1 MPKASAALAT
11 LPPAAVHAL
20 KKLGEDLAIARSRR
34 RESQRTWAKRLGV
47 SVPTLIRMER
57 GDPGVRMGI
66 FVTALWMIGRADAL
80 AGLAAPETDRGA
92 LELVVREA
100 VARRERRRR
109 SHV

>member
-1 MPKASAALAT
+1 MPKASDALAT
-11 LPPAAVHAL
+11 LPPAAVNAL
-20 KKLGEDLAIARSRR
+20 KKLGENLAIARSRR

-57 GDPGVRMGI
+57 GDPGVRVGI

-80 AGLAAPETDRGA
+80 AGLAAPENDRGA
-92 LELVVREA
+92 LELGVREA

-109 SHV
+109 SHA